1 MAWFDE
7 IVAERAETFAR
18 PVLALVENGPRW
30 RHRRVE
36 SIEPLSAT
44 SVRRRVSL
52 DFTVPPELHEGLRM
66 PVTAGAPVAGDQWLV
81 PLGWLA
87 RRPLVSF
94 DLRDSEGNSVPLLL
108 ASQTA
113 QITRHLL
120 LASATEAGLDPAD
133 AERTERTLDVVIAA
147 SAATAPSDPPALVA
161 QAAGLGLGP
170 DFTALT
176 KASALGFLLVAVLPR
191 VEGRQV
197 VKWQTDEVRR
207 RRIARSGPVHVDV
220 EVASINEAASTHVE
234 LDLPD
239 PLLADSFRLV
249 DRRGDRMVPLPAGER
264 QHSTSEER
272 PRLML
277 QPVAQTEDP
286 YVRADVLIAA
296 NEFLAPAFVLASLAV
311 FILGLGLASELHELL
326 PRQRATAPSVLLG
339 AFSVGFGLFLRV
351 EENQFVRALLADS
364 RAALGATAGALAVAA
379 IPLALRLASPWVL
392 WTWIGACAVAA
403 VAAFVI
409 LWTIMRLTQAGRR
422 FG

>member
-1 MAWFDE
+1 VAWFDE

-18 PVLALVENGPRW
+18 PVLTLVENGPRW

-36 SIEPLSAT
+36 AIEPLSAT

-52 DFTVPPELHEGLRM
+52 DFTVPPELHDGLRM

-113 QITRHLL
+113 EIMRHLL
-120 LASATEAGLDPAD
+120 LLSATEAGLDLAD
-133 AERTERTLDVVIAA
+133 AARTERTLDVVIAA
-147 SAATAPSDPPALVA
+147 AAATAPGDPRALVA

-170 DFTALT
+170 DFTALIRL
-176 KASALGFLLVAVLPR
+176 SALAFLLVAVMPR

-197 VKWQTDEVRR
+197 VKWQTDEIRR
-207 RRIARSGPVHVDV
+207 LAFPRSGPVYIDLQVV
-220 EVASINEAASTHVE
+220 GINEAASTHVE

-249 DRRGDRMVPLPAGER
+249 DRRGDGMVPLPAGER
-264 QHSTSEER
+264 QHSTSDER

-277 QPVAQTEDP
+277 QPVAQTQDP

-296 NEFLAPAFVLASLAV
+296 NEFLAPALALATLAV
-311 FILGLGLASELHELL
+311 FILAFGLASELHELL

-351 EENQFVRALLADS
+351 EENQLVRAILADS
-364 RAALGATAGALAVAA
+364 RAALGATAVALAVAA

-392 WTWIGACAVAA
+392 WTWIAACAVAA

-409 LWTIMRLTQAGRR
+409 LWTIMRLTKTGRR